1 MVRFLTIREG
11 IIYYTV
17 EEMVELVE
25 KGIRELGEL
34 VLREAEGA
42 GTEDEPASAAVVAR
56 PHNLTLLGREERYEA
71 VNAVVPP
78 RWCFAEPEELKLNDD
93 E

>member
-25 KGIRELGEL
+25 KGIRDLGEL

-42 GTEDEPASAAVVAR
+42 GTSTVRSSQSRCRGAGRGSKCIPKLDGAGCRGATGCGELFGQD
-56 PHNLTLLGREERYEA
+56 HLTAY
-71 VNAVVPP
+71 
-78 RWCFAEPEELKLNDD
+78 
-93 E
+93 